1 MKKRRLILWTAVI
14 LTAAVFF
21 YVSIQR
27 RYTFTLAG
35 SDRMIKSEQIQP
47 LFGTV
52 KVSGDCDTDVI
63 FTDTETGEKY
73 EIGYITSGVSGKI
86 QLEKGRWYTVDG
98 EGNLTIGP
106 VHVRIE

>member
-35 SDRMIKSEQIQP
+35 GDRMIKSEQIQP
-47 LFGTV
+47 LFGAV

>member
-1 MKKRRLILWTAVI
+1 
-14 LTAAVFF
+14 
-21 YVSIQR
+21 
-27 RYTFTLAG
+27 
-35 SDRMIKSEQIQP
+35 MIKSEQIQP

-63 FTDTETGEKY
+63 FTDTETGKKY
-73 EIGYITSGVSGKI
+73 EIGYITSGVSEKI
-86 QLEKGRWYTVDG
+86 HLEKGRWYTVDG